1 MKRSLIVLPIL
12 LLAIAL
18 TAMTGADSSRTAGIP
33 KLEGKPVVP
42 AAAASDSSKASVPS
56 VHQVLAYYFH
66 GIRRCS
72 NCIKIESYTKEAIDS
87 AYGAALKDSSLV
99 WRVVNTDEEANNH
112 FLNDYQLY
120 TKSVILVDMHDG
132 KQVRWKNLEKVWEH
146 LGDKEAFKKY
156 IRDEVAL
163 FMKVD

>member
-1 MKRSLIVLPIL
+1 MKQVS
-12 LLAIAL
+12 IAL
-18 TAMTGADSSRTAGIP
+18 SILILVIAASAFAGEDSTRSAGIP
-33 KLEGKPVVP
+33 KLEGKPVVS
-42 AAAASDSSKASVPS
+42 AATTPDSSEASQPA
-56 VHQVLAYYFH
+56 VHQVIAYYFH
-66 GIRRCS
+66 GTRRCS

-112 FLNDYQLY
+112 FLDDYQLY
-120 TKSVILVDMHDG
+120 TKSVVLVDMQDG
-132 KQVRWKNLEKVWEH
+132 KQVRWKNLEKVWDY

-163 FMKVD
+163 FLKAD

>member
-1 MKRSLIVLPIL
+1 MKRVSITLSISIL
-12 LLAIAL
+12 VIAAA
-18 TAMTGADSSRTAGIP
+18 TMAGDDSTRASAIP

-42 AAAASDSSKASVPS
+42 AAATSDSSKASVPS

-99 WRVVNTDEEANNH
+99 WRVVNTEEEANNH

-163 FMKVD
+163 FLKVD

>member
-18 TAMTGADSSRTAGIP
+18 TAMTGADSSRTAAIP
-33 KLEGKPVVP
+33 NLEGKPVVP
-42 AAAASDSSKASVPS
+42 AAATSDSSKASVPS

>member
-1 MKRSLIVLPIL
+1 MKPLSITLSILILMIAAAAMAGDDSTRAS
-12 LLAIAL
+12 AI
-18 TAMTGADSSRTAGIP
+18 P
-33 KLEGKPVVP
+33 NLEGKPVVP
-42 AAAASDSSKASVPS
+42 ATAIADSSHAAVPT

-66 GIRRCS
+66 GTRRCA

-87 AYGAALKDSSLV
+87 AYGEALKDSSLI

-120 TKSVILVDMHDG
+120 TKSVVLVDMHDG

-163 FMKVD
+163 FLKVD